1 MSKTFIVQGYYRTSK
16 IMRVVAET
24 EEEAVQKAKEG
35 DYEILD
41 TDPDGDIY
49 TPRWKAKLESYES
62 EMTER

>member
-1 MSKTFIVQGYYRTSK
+1 
-16 IMRVVAET
+16 MRVVAET

-49 TPRWKAKLESYES
+49 TPRWKAKLESYENIL
-62 EMTER
+62 TEK